1 MADTKGLVE
10 KGTVGGEITP
20 APVLPQTD
28 TPTLAQLTEEV
39 GFLNNQAKLLH
50 NDAAELHKDVLFKEW
65 TAATTALVRL
75 DMPSLLSRL
84 ADCGFAWRDIARMIG
99 VSVPA
104 VQKWRRGGSVSG
116 QSRTAAAA
124 AAAACEVITRHYLVQ
139 DIASWFEAPIVV
151 GYPITPL
158 DLYAAGL
165 VHLVFQLASGNAD
178 AEAVL
183 TAFDADW
190 RQTYRSEF
198 EVFEVDGER
207 ALRPRE
213 S

>member
-1 MADTKGLVE
+1 MSDTMGLLGM
-10 KGTVGGEITP
+10 GTVGGEITP
-20 APVLPQTD
+20 APVLPHTG
-28 TPTLAQLTEEV
+28 TPTLARLTEEI

-50 NDAAELHKDVLFKEW
+50 DDTTELHKDVLIKEW
-65 TAATTALVRL
+65 TATTTTLVRL

-84 ADCGFAWRDIARMIG
+84 ADYGFAWRDIARMIG

-124 AAAACEVITRHYLVQ
+124 AGAACEVITRHYLVQ

-158 DLYAAGL
+158 DLYSAGL
-165 VHLVFQLASGNAD
+165 VHLVFELASGNAD

-183 TAFDADW
+183 TVFDADW
-190 RQTYRSEF
+190 RLTYRSEF
-198 EVFEVDGER
+198 EVFEVDGDQ